1 MIEIGRETCTNENVG
16 MTAEERNMVITDR
29 KNLVQ
34 YLGSEVVP
42 RLECLVQ
49 KDYNLW
55 GRSRLNVFTEKCRT
69 EGLGSEKVEVLARC
83 YALQI
88 QSNTVSWS
96 AIESKA
102 TEPYSFS
109 QYWKYANLR
118 YRNFSLYLLAHT
130 LENAPDV
137 LKSEMNLPS
146 ILRMWLLSVLDFGR
160 HECSWYLT
168 TILSRH
174 TSGIIP
180 PLHDGTFDFRSDAKG
195 TKRGALL
202 RYFGEAVMK
211 GQLRHRLPGILL
223 LLDECLE
230 ERRREIIQT
239 SFNADKALLKWQR
252 SVMQAILHFLDPL
265 TPLMSSSMPAG
276 KELRKLFRRCAIW
289 TIEGFWNIQK
299 RCSMNASRLS
309 SPCDGGASD
318 LDMLST
324 EGDIRQELESGA
336 CGTLREFMQ
345 LANILRIDTESSEGT
360 EVEFLEPLWIVI
372 SGIIEMSNGDT
383 VITPFD
389 IALFDKVSAS
399 IFEVKMKENE
409 RSNALDL
416 HQYILATHIRRYILK
431 ANHRNQ
437 SSEKF
442 AVNALRLAY
451 ALFSRPEM
459 RSIQSLQACFNLMM
473 TTWIGI
479 FSQAGD
485 GDSLAV
491 RHELLH
497 QLQFV
502 LTSHP
507 GIVPIHGKA
516 RDQIS
521 SLYEVFWRTVSRE
534 ALRMV
539 TSRFPQ
545 TILSGVSLEAEYL
558 YSQILPSIPGLELF
572 KPNTPQSLSE
582 SYNNALGVLGRPPSL
597 DMVEILHSNKSM
609 GDIIPRVFSQKQQ
622 DLTLT
627 SFRPG
632 DFGWT
637 LAKKSI
643 TFLDVVANVS
653 VGEGRKGCSSPDAP
667 GAWYSFCC
675 LPFLE
680 SLCRKGERATLLIDN
695 ERKMLIKSLQMHLP
709 DIQVILQRAEPAMTD
724 RHDAGTTQQVGKAS
738 QVPRSADP
746 MRCLGDIDTFNI
758 GDLFSIES
766 RLMKVRK
773 IEKDG
778 MRVAVCV
785 LSDAKLESSA
795 LNVLIS
801 KPKDLV
807 DSLLDTKNTENL
819 PAVIRLKNI
828 QFARHGVNSQAA
840 VARSTPDTSIEH
852 WPAHQRPEMLASGEQ
867 SAFIDASRKLKQ
879 MGYSPAE
886 VMMCIRRIQRETQ
899 GAPVAPTS
907 ASIVSK
913 VIEQLHRH

>member
-1 MIEIGRETCTNENVG
+1 MEYFTLQMIEIGRETCMSENVG
-16 MTAEERNMVITDR
+16 MTAEERNMVIRDR
-29 KNLVQ
+29 ESLVH

-49 KDYNLW
+49 KDYHLW
-55 GRSRLNVFTEKCRT
+55 GRSRPNIFTEKCRT

-137 LKSEMNLPS
+137 LKNEMNLPS

-168 TILSRH
+168 TILARH
-174 TSGIIP
+174 TSGILP
-180 PLHDGTFDFRSDAKG
+180 SLSDGTFDFRSDAKG
-195 TKRGALL
+195 TRRGALL
-202 RYFGEAVMK
+202 RHFGEAVMT
-211 GQLRHRLPGILL
+211 GHLRHRLPGILL

-265 TPLMSSSMPAG
+265 APLMSSSMPAG
-276 KELRKLFRRCAIW
+276 KELRRLFRRCAIW
-289 TIEGFWNIQK
+289 TVEGFWTTQK
-299 RCSMNASRLS
+299 RCSGNASRE
-309 SPCDGGASD
+309 DGTSD
-318 LDMLST
+318 FDMLST

-336 CGTLREFMQ
+336 CGTLREFMR
-345 LANILRIDTESSEGT
+345 LANRLRMNTEGP
-360 EVEFLEPLWIVI
+360 EVEFLEPLWVVI
-372 SGIIEMSNGDT
+372 SGIIEMSNGDLM
-383 VITPFD
+383 ITPFD
-389 IALFDKVSAS
+389 TALYDKVGAS
-399 IFEVKMKENE
+399 IFEVKMEE
-409 RSNALDL
+409 HESSNAMDL
-416 HQYILATHIRRYILK
+416 HQYILATHIRRYVLK

-459 RSIQSLQACFNLMM
+459 RSIQRLEACFNLMM
-473 TTWIGI
+473 TTWVST

-491 RHELLH
+491 RYELLH
-497 QLQFV
+497 LLQFV

-507 GIVPIHGKA
+507 GLVPIHGEA

-521 SLYEVFWRTVSRE
+521 SLYEVFWRTASRE

-539 TSRFPQ
+539 ASRFPQ
-545 TILSGVSLEAEYL
+545 TILPGVLLEAEYL

-572 KPNTPQSLSE
+572 KPSTPQSLSE
-582 SYNNALGVLGRPPSL
+582 SYNSALGSLGRPPSL
-597 DMVEILHSNKSM
+597 DVVESLHSNMSLS
-609 GDIIPRVFSQKQQ
+609 DIIPRAFSQKQQ
-622 DLTLT
+622 EFSLT

-643 TFLDVVANVS
+643 MFLDALANVS

-667 GAWYSFCC
+667 GAWYALCC

-680 SLCRKGERATLLIDN
+680 SLCRKGERATLLIEN
-695 ERKMLIKSLQMHLP
+695 ERNTFLKSLQMHLP
-709 DIQVILQRAEPAMTD
+709 DIQEILRRANPA
-724 RHDAGTTQQVGKAS
+724 RSEFHDASTTNHVGKKGQIDRPS
-738 QVPRSADP
+738 DPLRS
-746 MRCLGDIDTFNI
+746 LGDINALNI

-766 RLMKVRK
+766 RLVKVRK

-778 MRVAVCV
+778 MKVAVCV
-785 LSDAKLESSA
+785 LSDGKQENSA

-807 DSLLDTKNTENL
+807 DSLLDTKNAQNL
-819 PAVIRLKNI
+819 PAVVGLKNI
-828 QFARHGVNSQAA
+828 QFARHKVNSQAA
-840 VARSTPDTSIEH
+840 VARSTPHTSIEH
-852 WPAHQRPEMLASGEQ
+852 WPGDQRTEMPLSVDQ
-867 SAFIDASRKLKQ
+867 SPFLDASRKLTQ
-879 MGYSPAE
+879 MGYDPAQ
-886 VMMCIRRIQRETQ
+886 VMMCIRRLQRETQ

-913 VIEQLHRH
+913 AIEQLHRH